1 MQYFQNFEYEIKINI
16 YKYIDFPLNL
26 ALTCRNWSVISKDA
40 YAKTEWLLVRY
51 GKSHALFQ
59 AVRLGPTFI
68 DIPVCKTLITRKV
81 PISRY
86 FIQRLLMHF
95 GKYDQKLIELKIEHN
110 VGQLDADRI
119 RAFQQKIKSPWASNL
134 PIFVFT
140 YLLDE
145 GYKQLANMNETLP
158 SKGNDMELFHFLS
171 AGPHVINYA
180 PGMLRKNLKDIED
193 LILNKRF
200 VPFPPRP
207 KAYQLDLN
215 SDPHIH
221 QQPIP
226 EEYPSKDGFEN
237 NRQLN
242 VIARGILIHPDLVNL
257 WKQIGY
263 YEICNDVNDLVMQGA
278 LLILFPPTPASDWS
292 CPSIEMV
299 ISRLAELINLGFSL
313 KDNVIIDA
321 LHMFEH
327 RLDEIGDILWDAFL
341 AIRSGENVYSLALK
355 FFREAFK
362 PERNLKKDDLLNFLK
377 SKFVYHEQVIK
388 QVVKQYFIEEK
399 MSDITLRRKSLIL
412 SPKIYQYVLRTYS
425 KDSEL
430 TVICFEDILTLRIYI
445 DSPRNLEEISTC
457 TRDSIISV
465 FDSYIKENVL
475 FKPKYLD
482 LLQKATSLEIIK
494 PFFEIFLPTIFGMKP
509 TSKRGKSTPK
519 KRKKLTDEL
528 VVPWVKKLE
537 QIDSLNR
544 SNHGELSINFREYF
558 MSFCKRLESETT
570 YQIREENFFV
580 AMNYYHN
587 DLNQHKKQ
595 RRNDNQTDQDVNM
608 NMNFNDTPDF
618 FRNIFN

>member
-16 YKYIDFPLNL
+16 YKYVYSPLNL
-26 ALTCRNWSVISKDA
+26 ALSCRNWSVISKDP

-51 GKSHALFQ
+51 GKCHALFH

-68 DIPVCKTLITRKV
+68 DIPVCQTLITREV

-95 GKYDQKLIELKIEHN
+95 GKYDQNLIELKIEHN

-145 GYKQLANMNETLP
+145 GYKQLANNETLP

-180 PGMLRKNLKDIED
+180 PVMLRKNLKDIEY

-207 KAYQLDLN
+207 KIFLLDLYH
-215 SDPHIH
+215 DPHIH
-221 QQPIP
+221 QQSAP

-257 WKQIGY
+257 WKKIGY
-263 YEICNDVNDLVMQGA
+263 HEICNDVNDLVMQGA
-278 LLILFPPTPASDWS
+278 LLILFPPTPAADWT
-292 CPSIEMV
+292 CPSTEMV
-299 ISRLAELINLGFSL
+299 ISRLAELISLGFKL
-313 KDNVIIDA
+313 QDNVIIDA

-327 RLDEIGDILWDAFL
+327 RLDDIGNILWDAFL
-341 AIRSGENVYSLALK
+341 AIRSNENSYSLSLK

-362 PERNLKKDDLLNFLK
+362 PERNLKKEDLLNFLV
-377 SKFVYHEQVIK
+377 SKFDFHEQVIK
-388 QVVKQYFIEEK
+388 QVIKQYFTEEK

-412 SPKIYQYVLRTYS
+412 SPKIYQYVLGLE
-425 KDSEL
+425 SE
-430 TVICFEDILTLRIYI
+430 IAIMCFEDILILRIYI
-445 DSPRNLEEISTC
+445 DNLRNSEEISTC
-457 TRDSIISV
+457 TRESIISV
-465 FDSYIKENVL
+465 FDSYIKAKVP

-482 LLQKATSLEIIK
+482 LLKKANNLEEILK
-494 PFFEIFLPTIFGMKP
+494 PFFEVFLPTIFEMKLKP
-509 TSKRGKSTPK
+509 GSKISKNRKSNKIKKST
-519 KRKKLTDEL
+519 DDL
-528 VVPWVKKLE
+528 VIPWVKKLE
-537 QIDSLNR
+537 EIESLNR
-544 SNHGELSINFREYF
+544 TNHGELSINFREYF
-558 MSFCKRLESETT
+558 MSFCKRLESETA
-570 YQIREENFFV
+570 YQIKFFMV
-580 AMNYYHN
+580 LNNCSNQDN
-587 DLNQHKKQ
+587 DLNQNKNQ
-595 RRNDNQTDQDVNM
+595 RQNNNNDQIVQDINM
-608 NMNFNDTPDF
+608 NLNFY
-618 FRNIFN
+618 

>member
-68 DIPVCKTLITRKV
+68 DIP
-81 PISRY
+81 
-86 FIQRLLMHF
+86 
-95 GKYDQKLIELKIEHN
+95 LIELKIEHN

-292 CPSIEMV
+292 CPSIEMMHS
-299 ISRLAELINLGFSL
+299 IC
-313 KDNVIIDA
+313 
-321 LHMFEH
+321 
-327 RLDEIGDILWDAFL
+327 
-341 AIRSGENVYSLALK
+341 ENVYSLALK

-580 AMNYYHN
+580 AMNNYHN

>member
-1 MQYFQNFEYEIKINI
+1 MQHFEYEIKINI
-16 YKYIDFPLNL
+16 FKYVEFPLNL
-26 ALTCRNWSVISKDA
+26 ALTCRRWSSISKDA
-40 YAKTEWLLVRY
+40 YAKTEWLLVHY
-51 GKSHALFQ
+51 AKCHALFH

-68 DIPVCKTLITRKV
+68 DIPVCQTLITRKV

-145 GYKQLANMNETLP
+145 GYRQLANVNETLP

-200 VPFPPRP
+200 IPFPPRP
-207 KAYQLDLN
+207 KAFQLDLN

-221 QQPIP
+221 QQSAP

-242 VIARGILIHPDLVNL
+242 VIARGILIHSDLVNL
-257 WKQIGY
+257 WKKIGY
-263 YEICNDVNDLVMQGA
+263 HEICNDVNDLVMQGA

-292 CPSIEMV
+292 CPNTEQV
-299 ISRLAELINLGFSL
+299 ISRLAELISLGFKL
-313 KDNVIIDA
+313 QDNVIIDS

-327 RLDEIGDILWDAFL
+327 RLDDIGNILWDAFL
-341 AIRSGENVYSLALK
+341 TIRSGELPFLLALK

-377 SKFVYHEQVIK
+377 SKFESHEQVIK
-388 QVVKQYFIEEK
+388 QVIKQYFIEEK

-412 SPKIYQYVLRTYS
+412 SPKVYQYVLS
-425 KDSEL
+425 LDSEIA
-430 TVICFEDILTLRIYI
+430 TICFEDILILRIYI
-445 DSPRNLEEISTC
+445 DNLRNSEEMSTC

-465 FDSYIKENVL
+465 FDSYIRAKVP

-482 LLQKATSLEIIK
+482 LLKKAISLEIIK
-494 PFFEIFLPTIFGMKP
+494 PFFEVFLPTVFEMKLKP
-509 TSKRGKSTPK
+509 NSKISKSRKPN
-519 KRKKLTDEL
+519 KRKNLTDDL
-528 VVPWVKKLE
+528 VIPWVKKLE
-537 QIDSLNR
+537 EIDSLNR
-544 SNHGELSINFREYF
+544 RNHGELSINFKEYLMIF
-558 MSFCKRLESETT
+558 YNRLRSETS
-570 YQIREENFFV
+570 YPS
-580 AMNYYHN
+580 YHT
-587 DLNQHKKQ
+587 DLNQHKKH
-595 RRNDNQTDQDVNM
+595 TK
-608 NMNFNDTPDF
+608 
-618 FRNIFN
+618 I

>member
-1 MQYFQNFEYEIKINI
+1 
-16 YKYIDFPLNL
+16 
-26 ALTCRNWSVISKDA
+26 
-40 YAKTEWLLVRY
+40 
-51 GKSHALFQ
+51 
-59 AVRLGPTFI
+59 
-68 DIPVCKTLITRKV
+68 
-81 PISRY
+81 
-86 FIQRLLMHF
+86 
-95 GKYDQKLIELKIEHN
+95 
-110 VGQLDADRI
+110 
-119 RAFQQKIKSPWASNL
+119 
-134 PIFVFT
+134 
-140 YLLDE
+140 
-145 GYKQLANMNETLP
+145 
-158 SKGNDMELFHFLS
+158 
-171 AGPHVINYA
+171 VINYA

-193 LILNKRF
+193 LILIKRF

-299 ISRLAELINLGFSL
+299 ISRLAELINLGFTL

-327 RLDEIGDILWDAFL
+327 RLDEIGNILWDAFL
-341 AIRSGENVYSLALK
+341 AIRSGENIYSLALK

-377 SKFVYHEQVIK
+377 SKFDYHEQVVK

-412 SPKIYQYVLRTYS
+412 SPKIYQYILKTYS

-430 TVICFEDILTLRIYI
+430 TVMCFEDILTIRIYI
-445 DSPRNLEEISTC
+445 DNPRNLEEISTC

-465 FDSYIKENVL
+465 FDSYIKENVP
-475 FKPKYLD
+475 FKPEYLD
-482 LLQKATSLEIIK
+482 SLSKATSLEIIK
-494 PFFEIFLPTIFGMKP
+494 PFFEVFLPTIFGMKP
-509 TSKRGKSTPK
+509 TSKISKRGKSNTPK
-519 KRKKLTDEL
+519 KRKKITDEL

-544 SNHGELSINFREYF
+544 RNHGELSINFRECF
-558 MSFCKRLESETT
+558 MSFCKRLENETT
-570 YQIREENFFV
+570 YQIREENIFV
-580 AMNYYHN
+580 VMNNYN

-595 RRNDNQTDQDVNM
+595 KRNDNNQTDHDVNM
-608 NMNFNDTPDF
+608 NLNFNDDVPDF

>member
-1 MQYFQNFEYEIKINI
+1 
-16 YKYIDFPLNL
+16 
-26 ALTCRNWSVISKDA
+26 
-40 YAKTEWLLVRY
+40 
-51 GKSHALFQ
+51 
-59 AVRLGPTFI
+59 
-68 DIPVCKTLITRKV
+68 
-81 PISRY
+81 
-86 FIQRLLMHF
+86 MHF

-237 NRQLN
+237 
-242 VIARGILIHPDLVNL
+242 
-257 WKQIGY
+257 KIGY

-313 KDNVIIDA
+313 KDNVIIDGR
-321 LHMFEH
+321 FPCNS
-327 RLDEIGDILWDAFL
+327 
-341 AIRSGENVYSLALK
+341 IR
-355 FFREAFK
+355 
-362 PERNLKKDDLLNFLK
+362 
-377 SKFVYHEQVIK
+377 
-388 QVVKQYFIEEK
+388 
-399 MSDITLRRKSLIL
+399 
-412 SPKIYQYVLRTYS
+412 
-425 KDSEL
+425 
-430 TVICFEDILTLRIYI
+430 
-445 DSPRNLEEISTC
+445 
-457 TRDSIISV
+457 
-465 FDSYIKENVL
+465 
-475 FKPKYLD
+475 
-482 LLQKATSLEIIK
+482 
-494 PFFEIFLPTIFGMKP
+494 
-509 TSKRGKSTPK
+509 
-519 KRKKLTDEL
+519 
-528 VVPWVKKLE
+528 
-537 QIDSLNR
+537 
-544 SNHGELSINFREYF
+544 
-558 MSFCKRLESETT
+558 
-570 YQIREENFFV
+570 
-580 AMNYYHN
+580 
-587 DLNQHKKQ
+587 
-595 RRNDNQTDQDVNM
+595 
-608 NMNFNDTPDF
+608 
-618 FRNIFN
+618 